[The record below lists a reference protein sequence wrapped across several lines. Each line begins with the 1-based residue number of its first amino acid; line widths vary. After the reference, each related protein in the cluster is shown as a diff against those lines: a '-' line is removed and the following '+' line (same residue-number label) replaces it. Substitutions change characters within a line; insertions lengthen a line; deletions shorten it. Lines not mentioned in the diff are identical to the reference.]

1 MDLAL
6 STWLVKDYDVEQAIE
21 LLADT
26 GFEWLEMSCAASP
39 LGQLWE
45 QDAARAQRLV
55 QTAGMQITSVHDP
68 DAGRFLDVADAGQRR
83 AGIHATMGYFRH
95 CAEADA
101 KLVVVH
107 PTSRGTFSSPQELAA
122 VFRRSRESLA
132 ELADLAGEL
141 GIRMAAENLPTVGAT
156 ERPDG
161 RVAGLLRLTEG
172 LGEHVGICLDI
183 GHTWM
188 SGYDPVKEI
197 HAAGAKLFTLHIHD
211 VRDRK
216 HDHYV
221 PGEGELDFAAVL
233 SALKASDF
241 SGTSVLEVGPHR
253 GVPADSLAALRELH
267 RVWSSL

>member
-55 QTAGMQITSVHDP
+55 QGAGMQITSVHDP
-68 DAGRFLDVADAGQRR
+68 DAGRFLDVADDAQRR
-83 AGIHATMGYFRH
+83 AGLEATMAYFRY
-95 CAEADA
+95 CAEVDA

-141 GIRMAAENLPTVGAT
+141 GIRMAAENLPAAGSC

-161 RVAGLLRLTEG
+161 SVAGLLQLIDG

-221 PGEGELDFAAVL
+221 PGEGELDFAAL
-233 SALKASDF
+233 LLALKESDF
-241 SGTSVLEVGPHR
+241 SGTGVLEVGPHR
-253 GVPADSLAALRELH
+253 GMPTDSLAALRELH
-267 RVWSSL
+267 RVWASL

>member
-1 MDLAL
+1 MNLSL
-6 STWLVKDYDVEQAIE
+6 STWLMRDYGVEQAFE

-45 QDAARAQRLV
+45 QDAARAQRFA
-55 QTAGMQITSVHDP
+55 QAAGMNITSVHDP
-68 DAGRFLDVADAGQRR
+68 DAGRFLDVADDAQRR
-83 AGIHATMGYFRH
+83 AGIHATMAYFRH

-107 PTSRGTFSSPQELAA
+107 PTSQGKFSSPQELAA
-122 VFRRSRESLA
+122 VSRRSRESLV
-132 ELADLAGEL
+132 ELADLADEL
-141 GIRMAAENLPTVGAT
+141 GIRMAVENLPTAGPP

-161 RVAGLLRLTEG
+161 RVSGLLRLTEG

-188 SGYDPVKEI
+188 SGHSPVEEI
-197 HAAGAKLFTLHIHD
+197 HAAGAKLFSLHIHD
-211 VRDRK
+211 VRERT

-221 PGEGELDFAAVL
+221 PGEGELDFGAVL
-233 SALKASDF
+233 SALTESGF
-241 SGTSVLEVGPHR
+241 SGAGVLEVGPHR
-253 GVPADSLAALRELH
+253 GMPTDSLAALRELH
-267 RVWSSL
+267 RAWSSL